1 MVPIDPIVL
10 TIVMFGLLVL
20 LMVLGMPLTF
30 AMGTVAVIIVILL
43 WGESG
48 VDMLFY
54 SVFGITHAF
63 ALTAIPLFIFMGIV
77 LERSG
82 IGEEL
87 FDMVYRLLGGIRGG
101 LGIGVIIICAVFAAM
116 VGETGP
122 ATVTMGI
129 VAIPIM
135 LKRRYEKRMVTGAIQ
150 AGGTLG
156 ILIPP
161 SISMII
167 YAFLANQSTG
177 RMFAAGIVPGLLLAM
192 FFMAY
197 IFIRCLFQ
205 PQMGPPVPPE
215 ERYNWLEKLKSL
227 KAGILPGVL
236 IFIVLGLII
245 LGITSPTE
253 AAGVGGAGALLI
265 AAIHKTLSWKVLK
278 ESVFTTGKLMGMI
291 MWIIVPA
298 VAFSK
303 IYHGLGAQ
311 QMLINFISVYELAPM
326 TIIILML
333 ISYIFLGMFLA
344 PSAIHFLTIPL
355 YAPIVIGLGF
365 DGIWFGIL
373 YIISLEI
380 GYLTPPFGV
389 NLFYMRAIV
398 PPEINMEDIY
408 MSVIPFV
415 GLQILGLAV
424 VLIFPQIVLW
434 LPNLAFG
441 I

>member
-82 IGEEL
+82 IGEGL

-380 GYLTPPFGV
+380 GYLTPPFGF

>member
-1 MVPIDPIVL
+1 MIDPVVL
-10 TIVMFGLLVL
+10 TIVMLGSLML
-20 LMVLGMPLTF
+20 LMVLGMPLAF
-30 AMGTVAVIIVILL
+30 AMGTVAMITVVLL

-48 VDMLFY
+48 LDMLFY
-54 SVFGITHAF
+54 SVFGITHSF
-63 ALTAIPLFIFMGIV
+63 AMTAVPIFIFMGIV
-77 LERSG
+77 IERSG

-87 FDMVYRLLGGIRGG
+87 FDMVYRFLGGIRGG
-101 LGIGVIIICAVFAAM
+101 LGIGVIMICAVFAAM

-122 ATVTMGI
+122 ATVTMGV
-129 VAIPIM
+129 VAVPIM
-135 LKRRYEKRMVTGAIQ
+135 LKRGYEKRMLTGVVQ

-177 RMFAAGIVPGLLLAM
+177 RMFAAGIIPGLLLAM
-192 FFMAY
+192 FFIAY

-205 PQMGPPVPPE
+205 PQIGPSVPLE
-215 ERYNWLEKLKSL
+215 ERYSWLERLKSL
-227 KAGILPGVL
+227 KAAVLPAVL

-245 LGITSPTE
+245 FGITSPTE
-253 AAGVGGAGALLI
+253 AAGAGGAGALLI

-278 ESVFTTGKLMGMI
+278 ESVFTTGRLMGMI
-291 MWIIVPA
+291 MWIIVTA
-298 VAFSK
+298 VVFSK

-311 QMLINFISVYELAPM
+311 QMLNNFISGYELAPM
-326 TIIILML
+326 TVVILML
-333 ISYIFLGMFLA
+333 ISYMFLGMFLA
-344 PSAIHFLTIPL
+344 PSAISFLTIPL
-355 YAPIVIGLGF
+355 FAPVVIGLGF

-380 GYLTPPFGV
+380 GYLTPPFGF
-389 NLFYMRAIV
+389 NLFYMKAIV
-398 PPEINMEDIY
+398 PPEITMVDIY

-415 GLQILGLAV
+415 GLQILGLV
-424 VLIFPQIVLW
+424 IVMIFPQIVLW